1 MMNCLQTLLAVSTPL
16 PPGIEIWDLD
26 VIDSVEPVVTLG
38 GRGFPWSTFQ
48 LRLSRFCYSNS
59 SITQRDPQKVLTS
72 S

>member
-38 GRGFPWSTFQ
+38 GRGFP
-48 LRLSRFCYSNS
+48 
-59 SITQRDPQKVLTS
+59 
-72 S
+72 